1 MENTM
6 DAAFEHAQNLAKYL
20 SHCSSTYIIQIALKE
35 LGVPS
40 SRDGFHLAK
49 NCIRLLRENPIRT
62 LTHGVYVAAAML
74 CGFPTED
81 KLVEQAIRT
90 AVKAAWKDRDEAV
103 WNCYF
108 PVGKLGRSKCPS
120 NKEFMMAVVDFVEL
134 WEGFCEE
141 GKHEQEG

>member
-6 DAAFEHAQNLAKYL
+6 NAALEHAQQLAKYL
-20 SHCSSTYIIQIALKE
+20 GHCSSTYIIQIALKE
-35 LGVPS
+35 LSVPS

-49 NCIRLLRENPIRT
+49 NCVRLLLENPVRT
-62 LTHGVYVAAAML
+62 LTHGVYVAAAL
-74 CGFPTED
+74 VCGFPTDD

-90 AVKAAWKDRDEAV
+90 AVQAAWKDRDEAV

-108 PVGKLGRSKCPS
+108 PVGKLGRCKCPS
-120 NKEFMMAVVDFVEL
+120 NKEFMMAIVDFVKL

-141 GKHEQEG
+141 GKYEQKG